1 VSNKLKSLDAAA
13 VLRAYARWAP
23 VYDISFGL
31 IADSGRRQAVDH
43 INNRRGRV
51 LEVGVGTG
59 ISLPHYKRELKI
71 TAIDLSPEMLRR
83 ARKRVD
89 DGYLDNVEAVLEMDA
104 GALGFA
110 DESFDIVVAMYVM
123 TVVPDPDRVM
133 AELERVCAPG
143 GEVIIVNHFSQ
154 EEGLRGW
161 LERRLAPAA
170 ATLGWR
176 PEFPIETVMTRDRL
190 RLVEKRA
197 LKPFGLFTMLRFA
210 RQTERAS
217 DPAPHREKP
226 RETASAGAS
235 GRRHVFGDMA

>member
-1 VSNKLKSLDAAA
+1 VSKVKSLDAAA

-23 VYDISFGL
+23 VYDFSFGV
-31 IADSGRRQAVDH
+31 IADAGRRQAVDH

-59 ISLPHYKRELKI
+59 ISLPHYKRELRI

-83 ARKRVD
+83 ARARVQSER
-89 DGYLDNVEAVLEMDA
+89 LDNVETVEEMDA
-104 GALGFA
+104 AALAFP
-110 DESFDIVVAMYVM
+110 DEAFDIVVAMYVM

-154 EEGLRGW
+154 ENGVRGW
-161 LERRLAPAA
+161 IEKRLAPLA

-176 PEFPIETVMTRDRL
+176 PEFPIDTVLTRDRL
-190 RLVEKRA
+190 RLVEKRR
-197 LKPFGLFTMLRFA
+197 LRPFGLFTMLRFV
-210 RQTERAS
+210 RQTEAAANPVTDREETREPAAARAGRHGHALG
-217 DPAPHREKP
+217 DPA
-226 RETASAGAS
+226 
-235 GRRHVFGDMA
+235 

>member
-1 VSNKLKSLDAAA
+1 MAKIRSLNAAQ

-23 VYDISFGL
+23 VYDQTFGL
-31 IADSGRRQAVDH
+31 IADFGRRQTVDH

-59 ISLPHYKRELKI
+59 ISLPHYKRELRI
-71 TAIDLSPEMLRR
+71 TAIDVSPEMLRR
-83 ARKRVD
+83 ARSRVD
-89 DGYLDNVEAVLEMDA
+89 AGGLDHVEAVMEMDA

-133 AELERVCAPG
+133 AELERVCTPG

-154 EEGLRGW
+154 EYGLRGW
-161 LERRLAPAA
+161 LERRLAPFA

-176 PEFPIETVMTRDRL
+176 PEFPIDVVMTRDRL
-190 RLVEKRA
+190 RLVEKRR
-197 LKPFGLFTMLRFA
+197 LKPFGLFTMLRFV

-217 DPAPHREKP
+217 DAEPDRENA
-226 RETASAGAS
+226 RETVTAGAS
-235 GRRHVFGDMA
+235 GHRSPLGDTA